1 VEDIVGKWLAL
12 RWRTTAED
20 PVATLV

>member
-1 VEDIVGKWLAL
+1 VEDIVGKRLAL